1 MEQNCY
7 NKYYLNYKNLNNEKR
22 EKNDSSFG
30 RVFLKK
36 DIFKM
41 SKKPKCLL
49 EWRRIFQEKW
59 FC

>member
-49 EWRRIFQEKW
+49 EWRRIFQEK
-59 FC
+59 